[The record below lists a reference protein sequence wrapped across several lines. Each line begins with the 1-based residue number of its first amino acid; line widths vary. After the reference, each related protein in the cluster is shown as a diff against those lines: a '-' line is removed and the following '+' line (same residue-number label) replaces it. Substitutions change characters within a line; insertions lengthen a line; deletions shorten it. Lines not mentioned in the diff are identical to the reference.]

1 MFEIM
6 MESVATKEKFRA
18 AANKLLNQCFLLKKK
33 EDTKKDYVFVRENIE
48 LFREYFDLLGYE
60 IRINEDQEVIGLYNT
75 FGTGKLS
82 LTKNQS
88 VLLLIIRLLYL
99 EKKREISGSYDE
111 VVVLMEEIRERFE
124 MLSLKSQQHMSKQLQ
139 REMVSLFRKYNIIQ
153 NLDTDITRDDA
164 RILVYPSVLLAVS
177 ADDIDRYYEESEAK
191 LREYAGTFDDQ
202 EEE

>member
-75 FGTGKLS
+75 FGTGRLS